1 MQWTFIGRKNI
12 IVHYSTSELHFFKK
26 TLLNYFTHFFLFW
39 THGDVKECH
48 QRIWNLFETHVMKS
62 FPGEIK
68 REVGKTKSTFS
79 HWETQTKTFGNRE
92 KEGDLMKTYIER

>member
-12 IVHYSTSELHFFKK
+12 IIPHQSYTFSKK

-48 QRIWNLFETHVMKS
+48 QRIWNLFDTHVMKS